1 MKFIKHIK
9 TWILGCLLLVSVTA
23 CNSETRHSANREV
36 EEFST
41 WVDENS
47 RRAETATEEEWN
59 EMEAEYNRKTTEIK
73 KRSADWDDQTKAEWE
88 KAQAQWQETIGRAGA
103 RFRVTDAE
111 PEFDT
116 VQETGEQ

>member
-1 MKFIKHIK
+1 MKFIEHIK
-9 TWILGCLLLVSVTA
+9 SWTLVCLLVTSVTA
-23 CNSETRHSANREV
+23 CTSETRHSANNEV

-59 EMEAEYNRKTTEIK
+59 EMEAEYNRKATEVE

-88 KAQAQWQETIGRAGA
+88 KVQAKWQETVGRSGA
-103 RFRVTDAE
+103 RFRATE
-111 PEFDT
+111 GEMEFDT
-116 VQETGEQ
+116 AQDSIE